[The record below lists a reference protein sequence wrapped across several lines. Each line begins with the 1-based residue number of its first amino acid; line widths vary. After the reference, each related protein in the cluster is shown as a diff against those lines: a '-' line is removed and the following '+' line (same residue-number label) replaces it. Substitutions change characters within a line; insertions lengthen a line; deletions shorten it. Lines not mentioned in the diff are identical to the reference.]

1 MERRQF
7 LMSALGLAGAAV
19 VVSAIRPGQAFAGVA
34 APGSGIL
41 DELDQAQPAVLD
53 GDVDAQVEEVDH
65 RRWHRRGWDR
75 PGWDRP
81 GWYDRPWRRRPW
93 YDGPRYGRGPRWR
106 RVCRR
111 VWRRGNWRV
120 RCWRERV
127 WRGGW

>member
-19 VVSAIRPGQAFAGVA
+19 MVSAIRPGQALAGVA

-53 GDVDAQVEEVDH
+53 GDVEAQVEEVEH
-65 RRWHRRGWDR
+65 RRWHRRGWD
-75 PGWDRP
+75 
-81 GWYDRPWRRRPW
+81 DRPWRRPF
-93 YDGPRYGRGPRWR
+93 YDGPRYGRHRPRWR